1 MGVSPLKAQKYE
13 KREERK
19 KPFHTI
25 SSEARLLLLFGIL
38 LHKRARHEEHERKED
53 CHKDTTHGTCHRADS
68 EETIPCTQECSKD
81 EDGNYDGVDS
91 SEFL

>member
-1 MGVSPLKAQKYE
+1 MGVRLKKAQIHE

-19 KPFHTI
+19 MPFHTKL
-25 SSEARLLLLFGIL
+25 SEARLLLLFGIL
-38 LHKRARHEEHERKED
+38 LHKRTRHEEHKRKED

-81 EDGNYDGVDS
+81 EDGNYNRVDS

>member
-1 MGVSPLKAQKYE
+1 MGVSLLKAQKQE

-19 KPFHTI
+19 KSFHTI
-25 SSEARLLLLFGIL
+25 LSEARLLLLFGIL
-38 LHKRARHEEHERKED
+38 LYKYARYEKHERKED
-53 CHKDTTHGTCHRADS
+53 CHEDTAHGTCHRADA

>member
-1 MGVSPLKAQKYE
+1 MGVNLLKAKKHE
-13 KREERK
+13 KCKERK
-19 KPFHTI
+19 KPFHTNL
-25 SSEARLLLLFGIL
+25 SEARLLLLFGIL

-53 CHKDTTHGTCHRADS
+53 CHKDTAHGTCHRADA

>member
-1 MGVSPLKAQKYE
+1 MGVNLLKAKKHE
-13 KREERK
+13 KREECK
-19 KPFHTI
+19 KPFHTQLP
-25 SSEARLLLLFGIL
+25 EARLFLLFGIL
-38 LHKRARHEEHERKED
+38 LHKCARYEKHERKED
-53 CHKDTTHGTCHRADS
+53 CHKDTAHGTCHRADA